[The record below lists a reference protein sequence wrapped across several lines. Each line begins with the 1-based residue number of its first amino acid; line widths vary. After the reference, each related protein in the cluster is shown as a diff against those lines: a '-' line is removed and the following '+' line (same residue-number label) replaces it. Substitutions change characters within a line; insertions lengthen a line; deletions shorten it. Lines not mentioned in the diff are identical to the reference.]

1 MGGVGSQSIFNKC
14 FFNIKMDVSFWV
26 YFRCLKVPVIV
37 SAGKLNH

>member
-1 MGGVGSQSIFNKC
+1 MWEVNQFSINV